1 VCVCLIGRVT
11 HTSIEIVWNH
21 VKDKLTDGRRYKF
34 TLQELSD
41 VNKQEWGTVYSGLGV
56 IKVVEG
62 QKPQTEYSFRLMVI
76 GPDNEKSEYSP
87 SITVRTTR
95 EPMNGEAFQKAVL
108 LDKRAEVEQM
118 LATPSGQRLLEIP
131 DKMGNLPLQLA
142 IIKNNQE
149 MVELL
154 IQLGAD
160 VNAKND
166 NSKTSLMLAAFYGNL
181 NIVMILRQNNASY
194 EIKDRSGMVAIHY
207 AVDGGDPTTLE
218 WMISDGAD
226 VNAKDDVNHWT
237 PLLRAASVNSTAD
250 IARILIRYNAK
261 VDVMD
266 KQMKNPL
273 MIATVN
279 GNLPFV
285 QVLVESG
292 ANFLVKNQFE
302 KSLYD
307 LAVSMVNIYLTKYYL
322 K

>member
-1 VCVCLIGRVT
+1 
-11 HTSIEIVWNH
+11 
-21 VKDKLTDGRRYKF
+21 
-34 TLQELSD
+34 
-41 VNKQEWGTVYSGLGV
+41 VYSGLGV

-149 MVELL
+149 MCELL

-181 NIVMILRQNNASY
+181 NIVMILRQNDASY

-307 LAVSMVNIYLTKYYL
+307 LAVSMVNIFN
-322 K
+322 